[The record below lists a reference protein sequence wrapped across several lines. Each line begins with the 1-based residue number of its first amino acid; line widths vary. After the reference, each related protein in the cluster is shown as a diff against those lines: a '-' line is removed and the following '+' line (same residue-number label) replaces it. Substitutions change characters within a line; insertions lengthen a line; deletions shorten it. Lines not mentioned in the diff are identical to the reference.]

1 MYYLGIN
8 DINAIQQG
16 IGMLNYDIKKLI
28 DE

>member
-8 DINAIQQG
+8 DINASMQG
-16 IGMLNYDIKKLI
+16 SEMLSYDIKKLI